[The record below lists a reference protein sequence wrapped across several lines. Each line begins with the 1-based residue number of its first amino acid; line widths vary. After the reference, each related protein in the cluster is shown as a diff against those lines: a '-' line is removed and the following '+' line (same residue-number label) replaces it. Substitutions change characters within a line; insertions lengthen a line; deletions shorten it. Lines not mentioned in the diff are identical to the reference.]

1 MCVWVVVKNC
11 RQTRLSAS
19 SQSIEEEGADDLSD
33 LLRCL
38 LVDAEVVELREYMR
52 LRPWEDG
59 RQSLQRRKDNESY
72 PVT

>member
-11 RQTRLSAS
+11 RQTRLSTS

-59 RQSLQRRKDNESY
+59 RQSLQRRKDNERY

>member
-11 RQTRLSAS
+11 RQTRLSTS